1 MSRKLVAYFSVSGC
15 TAKVAEHLA
24 EAIGADLFEIAP
36 KIRYTKKDLDWQD
49 QESRSSVEM
58 RDPSCRP
65 EMETLRDNM
74 ADFNDKPVNR
84 YYDISQKKRK
94 GVNAMNLKE
103 AFRFQNKLGSLME
116 EAQGIL
122 SRDANI
128 TGVENTYL
136 RKKVFD
142 GAENE
147 TVVDTPPTEFADR
160 ITDIVRFLVFLM
172 EQREALSKAIRVAKN
187 ALPIDMDSEVG
198 LNAKRQE
205 IVRVFKHMTDVRNA
219 EVVINGGGTGYRF
232 NQEGNQVTY
241 RCDVKRVTT
250 INFDRKV
257 VRNLAAEMNRR
268 ADLISAELDR
278 CMVNSEVAYEA
289 PFDVN
294 DSFSEI
300 FDAFADAQGKD

>member
-1 MSRKLVAYFSVSGC
+1 
-15 TAKVAEHLA
+15 
-24 EAIGADLFEIAP
+24 
-36 KIRYTKKDLDWQD
+36 
-49 QESRSSVEM
+49 
-58 RDPSCRP
+58 
-65 EMETLRDNM
+65 
-74 ADFNDKPVNR
+74 
-84 YYDISQKKRK
+84 
-94 GVNAMNLKE
+94 MNLKE

-128 TGVENTYL
+128 TRVENTYL

-147 TVVDTPPTEFADR
+147 TVIDTPPTEFSDR
-160 ITDIVRFLVFLM
+160 ITEIVRFLMLLM
-172 EQREALSKAIRVAKN
+172 EQREALSKAIRTAKS

-198 LNAKRQE
+198 MNAKRQE

>member
-1 MSRKLVAYFSVSGC
+1 MQENNDHSIS
-15 TAKVAEHLA
+15 
-24 EAIGADLFEIAP
+24 DDMIAP
-36 KIRYTKKDLDWQD
+36 ADQTSMWDTIRYGGTSQ
-49 QESRSSVEM
+49 QISPFA
-58 RDPSCRP
+58 RDPKEEAHRRMLAHHKLWLDSLQH
-65 EMETLRDNM
+65 E
-74 ADFNDKPVNR
+74 

-128 TGVENTYL
+128 TRVENTYL

>member
-1 MSRKLVAYFSVSGC
+1 
-15 TAKVAEHLA
+15 
-24 EAIGADLFEIAP
+24 
-36 KIRYTKKDLDWQD
+36 
-49 QESRSSVEM
+49 
-58 RDPSCRP
+58 
-65 EMETLRDNM
+65 
-74 ADFNDKPVNR
+74 
-84 YYDISQKKRK
+84 
-94 GVNAMNLKE
+94 MNLKE

-128 TGVENTYL
+128 TRVENTYL

-147 TVVDTPPTEFADR
+147 TVIDTPPTEFSDR
-160 ITDIVRFLVFLM
+160 ITEIVRFLMLLM
-172 EQREALSKAIRVAKN
+172 EQREALSKAIRTAKS

-205 IVRVFKHMTDVRNA
+205 IARVLKHMTDVRNA
-219 EVVINGGGTGYRF
+219 EVVINGCGTGYRF
-232 NQEGNQVTY
+232 NQDGNQVTY

-257 VRNLAAEMNRR
+257 VKNLAAEMNSC
-268 ADLISAELDR
+268 ADQISAELDR
-278 CMVNSEVAYEA
+278 RLVNSEVAYEA

-294 DSFSEI
+294 DSFAEI
-300 FDAFADAQGKD
+300 FSAFAEAQGEA

>member
-1 MSRKLVAYFSVSGC
+1 
-15 TAKVAEHLA
+15 
-24 EAIGADLFEIAP
+24 
-36 KIRYTKKDLDWQD
+36 
-49 QESRSSVEM
+49 
-58 RDPSCRP
+58 
-65 EMETLRDNM
+65 
-74 ADFNDKPVNR
+74 
-84 YYDISQKKRK
+84 
-94 GVNAMNLKE
+94 MNLKE
-103 AFRFQNKLGSLME
+103 AFRFQNKLGTLMD

-122 SRDANI
+122 GREANI
-128 TGVENTYL
+128 TKVENTYL
-136 RKKVFD
+136 RQKVYD

-147 TVVDTPPTEFADR
+147 TVADTPPTEFADR
-160 ITDIVRFLVFLM
+160 ITDVVKFMMHLM
-172 EQREALSKAIRVAKN
+172 DQREKLSKAIHAAKN

-205 IVRVFKHMTDVRNA
+205 IARVLKCMADVRNS
-219 EVVINGGGTGYRF
+219 EVLINGGGTGYRF